1 MVYCVTVMAFKRIK
15 MDYLPRIVDSELDL
29 RLRAVGA
36 TVIVGPKWCGKTTTA
51 KQKAKSILEMQDPDM
66 QDGYLKLAATKPSM
80 LLEGAN
86 PRLIDEWQ
94 LAPVLWDAVRV
105 SVDRRKEKG
114 LYLLTG
120 SVVVDE
126 DKIKHTGIGR
136 ISRLEMDT
144 MSLFET
150 DESSGEVS
158 LKKLFADPAAP
169 IDGTKGKLTVEEL
182 IFAVCRGGW
191 PSSLEAVGDDAK
203 LFVATDYFNNVVDV
217 DISRV
222 DDVARDPVLAAQL
235 LRSYARNI
243 STLATKAS
251 IRKDVL
257 SVREVSL
264 PTVDSYL
271 SALRRLFVI
280 HDVEAWCP
288 TIRSATD
295 IRASHK
301 RGFSDP
307 SIAVAAMGVGPE
319 YFRTDFKTFGFLFE
333 SLVMRDLRVYSR
345 ALGGRISYYRD
356 RYGLEADAVLHLKDG
371 RYALIEVKLGSNEIE
386 EGAGHLKEIKR
397 LVAEYNK
404 SETQCPLRL
413 PDLLMVITGGKY
425 AYTRDDGV
433 VICPISALRP

>member
-1 MVYCVTVMAFKRIK
+1 MNYM
-15 MDYLPRIVDSELDL
+15 PRIVDSELDL

-51 KQKAKSILEMQDPDM
+51 KQKARSVLEMQDPDL
-66 QDGYLKLAATKPSM
+66 QEGYLKLAATKPSL

-126 DKIKHTGIGR
+126 NKIKHTGIGR

-150 DESSGEVS
+150 GESSGEVS
-158 LKKLFADPAAP
+158 LKGLFDDPTAFV
-169 IDGTKGKLTVEEL
+169 DGAKGKLSVEEL
-182 IFAVCRGGW
+182 VFAVCRGGW

-203 LFVATDYFNNVVDV
+203 LFVATDYFNNVVEV

-222 DDVARDPVLAAQL
+222 DGVGRDSALAAQL

-243 STLATKAS
+243 STLATKVS

-257 SVREVSL
+257 SVREVSM

-271 SALRRLFVI
+271 SALRKLFVI
-280 HDVEAWCP
+280 NDVEAWCP
-288 TIRSATD
+288 AIRSATD

-333 SLVMRDLRVYSR
+333 SLVLRDLRVYSH
-345 ALGGRISYYRD
+345 AMGGRISYYRD

-371 RYALIEVKLGSNEIE
+371 RYAIIEIKLGSNEIE
-386 EGAGHLKEIKR
+386 EGAEHLTEIVR
-397 LVAEYNK
+397 LIAEYNK
-404 SETQCPLRL
+404 SEAQCPLRM
-413 PDLLMVITGGKY
+413 PDLLMVITGGEH
-425 AYTRDDGV
+425 AYTREDGV
-433 VICPISALRP
+433 IVCPISALRP

>member
-1 MVYCVTVMAFKRIK
+1 MN
-15 MDYLPRIVDSELDL
+15 YLPRIVDSELDL

-51 KQKAKSILEMQDPDM
+51 KQKARSVLEMQDPDL
-66 QDGYLKLAATKPSM
+66 QEGYLKLAATKPSL

-126 DKIKHTGIGR
+126 NKIKHTGIGR

-150 DESSGEVS
+150 GESSGEVS
-158 LKKLFADPAAP
+158 LKGLFDDPTAFV
-169 IDGTKGKLTVEEL
+169 DGAKGKLSVEEL
-182 IFAVCRGGW
+182 VFAVCRGGW

-203 LFVATDYFNNVVDV
+203 LFVATDYFNNVVEV

-222 DDVARDPVLAAQL
+222 DGVERDSALAAQL

-243 STLATKAS
+243 STLATKVS

-257 SVREVSL
+257 SVREVSM

-271 SALRRLFVI
+271 SALRKLFVI
-280 HDVEAWCP
+280 NDVEAWCP
-288 TIRSATD
+288 AIRSATD

-333 SLVMRDLRVYSR
+333 SLVLRDLRVYSH
-345 ALGGRISYYRD
+345 AMGGRISYYRD

-371 RYALIEVKLGSNEIE
+371 RYALIDIKLGSNEIE
-386 EGAGHLKEIKR
+386 EGAEHLTEIVR
-397 LVAEYNK
+397 LIAEYNK
-404 SETQCPLRL
+404 SEAQCPLRM
-413 PDLLMVITGGKY
+413 PDLLMVITGGEH
-425 AYTRDDGV
+425 AYTREDGV
-433 VICPISALRP
+433 IVCPISALRP

>member
-1 MVYCVTVMAFKRIK
+1 MN
-15 MDYLPRIVDSELDL
+15 YLPRIVDSELDL
-29 RLRAVGA
+29 RLRAIGA

-51 KQKAKSILEMQDPDM
+51 KQKAKSVLEMQDPDL
-66 QDGYLKLAATKPSM
+66 QEGYLKLAATKPSM
-80 LLEGAN
+80 LLEGKN

-126 DKIKHTGIGR
+126 DKIRHTGIGR
-136 ISRLEMDT
+136 ISRLEMET

-150 DESSGEVS
+150 GESSGDIS
-158 LKKLFADPAAP
+158 LRELFANPSVSV
-169 IDGTKGKLTVEEL
+169 DGAKGKLTVEEL

-222 DDVARDPVLAAQL
+222 DDVERDPILAGQL

-257 SVREVSL
+257 SVRDVSL

-271 SALRRLFVI
+271 SALRKLFVI
-280 HDVEAWCP
+280 NDVEAWCP
-288 TIRSATD
+288 AIRSATD

-307 SIAVAAMGVGPE
+307 SIAVAAMGVGPD

-333 SLVMRDLRVYSR
+333 SLVMRDLRVYSH

-356 RYGLEADAVLHLKDG
+356 RYGLEADAVLHLNDG

-386 EGAGHLKEIKR
+386 EGAEHLKEIKR
-397 LVAEYNK
+397 LVSEYNK
-404 SETQCPLRL
+404 SESQCPLRL
-413 PDLLMVITGGKY
+413 PDLLMVITGGEY
-425 AYTRDDGV
+425 AYTREDGV
-433 VICPISALRP
+433 VVCPVSALKP

>member
-1 MVYCVTVMAFKRIK
+1 MN
-15 MDYLPRIVDSELDL
+15 YLPRIVDSELDL

-51 KQKAKSILEMQDPDM
+51 KQKAKSVLEMQDPDL
-66 QDGYLKLAATKPSM
+66 QEGYLKLADTKPSM
-80 LLEGAN
+80 LLEGEN

-105 SVDRRKEKG
+105 SVDRRKKKG

-126 DKIKHTGIGR
+126 DKIRHTGIGR

-150 DESSGEVS
+150 GESSGDVS
-158 LKKLFADPAAP
+158 LRELFANPSVSV
-169 IDGTKGKLTVEEL
+169 DGAKGKLTVEEL

-222 DDVARDPVLAAQL
+222 DDVERDPFLAGQL

-257 SVREVSL
+257 SVRDVSL

-271 SALRRLFVI
+271 SALRKLFVI
-280 HDVEAWCP
+280 NDVEAWCP
-288 TIRSATD
+288 AIRSATD

-307 SIAVAAMGVGPE
+307 SIAVAAMGVGPD

-333 SLVMRDLRVYSR
+333 SLVMRDLRVYSH

-386 EGAGHLKEIKR
+386 EGAEHLKEIKR
-397 LVAEYNK
+397 LVSEYNK
-404 SETQCPLRL
+404 SESQCPLRL
-413 PDLLMVITGGKY
+413 PDLLMVITGGEY
-425 AYTRDDGV
+425 AYTREDGV
-433 VICPISALRP
+433 VVCPVSALKP

>member
-1 MVYCVTVMAFKRIK
+1 MN
-15 MDYLPRIVDSELDL
+15 YLPRIVDSELDL

-51 KQKAKSILEMQDPDM
+51 KQKAKSVLEMQDPDL
-66 QDGYLKLAATKPSM
+66 QEGYLKLADTKPSM
-80 LLEGAN
+80 LLEGEN

-126 DKIKHTGIGR
+126 DKIRHTGIGR

-150 DESSGEVS
+150 GESSGDVS
-158 LKKLFADPAAP
+158 LRELFANPSVSV
-169 IDGTKGKLTVEEL
+169 DGAKGKLTVEEL

-222 DDVARDPVLAAQL
+222 DDVERDPFLAGQL

-257 SVREVSL
+257 SVRDVSL

-271 SALRRLFVI
+271 SALRKLFVI
-280 HDVEAWCP
+280 NDVEAWCP
-288 TIRSATD
+288 AIRSATD

-307 SIAVAAMGVGPE
+307 SIAVAALGVGPD

-333 SLVMRDLRVYSR
+333 SLVMRDLRVYSH

-386 EGAGHLKEIKR
+386 EGAEHLKEIKR
-397 LVAEYNK
+397 LVSEYNK
-404 SETQCPLRL
+404 SESQCPLRL
-413 PDLLMVITGGKY
+413 PDLLMVITGGEY
-425 AYTRDDGV
+425 AYTREDGV
-433 VICPISALRP
+433 VVCPVSALKP

>member
-1 MVYCVTVMAFKRIK
+1 MN
-15 MDYLPRIVDSELDL
+15 YLPRIVDSELDL

-51 KQKAKSILEMQDPDM
+51 KQKARSVLEMQDPDL
-66 QDGYLKLAATKPSM
+66 QEGYLKLAATKPSL

-120 SVVVDE
+120 SVAVDE
-126 DKIKHTGIGR
+126 NKIKHTGIGR

-144 MSLFET
+144 MTLFET
-150 DESSGEVS
+150 GESSGEVS
-158 LKKLFADPAAP
+158 LKGLFDDPTAFV
-169 IDGTKGKLTVEEL
+169 DGAKGKLSVEEL
-182 IFAVCRGGW
+182 VFAVCRGGW

-203 LFVATDYFNNVVDV
+203 LFVATDYFNNVVEV

-222 DDVARDPVLAAQL
+222 DGVERDSALAAQL

-243 STLATKAS
+243 STLATKVS

-257 SVREVSL
+257 SVREVSM

-271 SALRRLFVI
+271 SALRKLFVI
-280 HDVEAWCP
+280 NDVEAWCP
-288 TIRSATD
+288 AIRSATD
-295 IRASHK
+295 IRASYK

-333 SLVMRDLRVYSR
+333 SLVLRDLRVYSH
-345 ALGGRISYYRD
+345 AMGGRISYYRD

-371 RYALIEVKLGSNEIE
+371 RYALIEIKLGSNEIE
-386 EGAGHLKEIKR
+386 EGAEHLTEIVR
-397 LVAEYNK
+397 LIAEYNK
-404 SETQCPLRL
+404 SEVQCPLRM
-413 PDLLMVITGGKY
+413 PDLLMVITGGEY
-425 AYTRDDGV
+425 AYTRVDGV
-433 VICPISALRP
+433 IVCPISALRP

>member
-1 MVYCVTVMAFKRIK
+1 MQ
-15 MDYLPRIVDSELDL
+15 YLPRIVDTELDL

-36 TVIVGPKWCGKTTTA
+36 TLIVGPKWCGKTTTA
-51 KQKAKSILEMQDPDM
+51 KQKARSVLEMQDPDL
-66 QDGYLKLAATKPSM
+66 QEGYLKLAATKPSM

-126 DKIKHTGIGR
+126 DQVKHTGLGR

-150 DESSGEVS
+150 GESSGEVS
-158 LKKLFADPAAP
+158 LKGLFAAPAVSV
-169 IDGTKGKLTVEEL
+169 DGAKGKLSVEEL

-203 LFVATDYFNNVVDV
+203 LFVAADYFNNVVEV

-222 DDVARDPVLAAQL
+222 DDVERDPALAAQL

-257 SVREVSL
+257 SVREVSM

-271 SALRRLFVI
+271 SALRKLFVLK
-280 HDVEAWCP
+280 DVGAWCP
-288 TIRSATD
+288 AIRSATD

-333 SLVMRDLRVYSR
+333 SLVMRDLRVYSH
-345 ALGGRISYYRD
+345 AMGGRISYYRD

-371 RYALIEVKLGSNEIE
+371 RYALIEIKLGSNEIE
-386 EGAGHLKEIKR
+386 EGAEHLKEVER
-397 LVAEYNK
+397 LIAEYNK
-404 SETQCPLRL
+404 SETQCPLRM
-413 PDLLMVITGGKY
+413 PDLLMVITGGEH
-425 AYTRDDGV
+425 AYTREDGV
-433 VICPISALRP
+433 VVCPISCLKP

>member
-1 MVYCVTVMAFKRIK
+1 

-51 KQKAKSILEMQDPDM
+51 KQKARSVLEMQDPDL
-66 QDGYLKLAATKPSM
+66 QEGYLKLAATKPSM
-80 LLEGAN
+80 LLEGEN

-126 DKIKHTGIGR
+126 EQIKHTGIGR

-144 MSLFET
+144 MSLYET
-150 DESSGEVS
+150 GESSGDVS
-158 LKKLFADPAAP
+158 LKGLFADPTASV
-169 IDGTKGKLTVEEL
+169 DGAKGKLSVEEL
-182 IFAVCRGGW
+182 VFAVCRGGW

-203 LFVATDYFNNVVDV
+203 LFVAADYLNNVVEV

-222 DDVARDPVLAAQL
+222 DDVERDPALAAQL

-257 SVREVSL
+257 SVREVSM

-271 SALRRLFVI
+271 SALRKLFVI
-280 HDVEAWCP
+280 NDVGAWCP
-288 TIRSATD
+288 AIRSATD

-333 SLVMRDLRVYSR
+333 SLVMRDLRVYSH
-345 ALGGRISYYRD
+345 AMGGRISYYRD

-371 RYALIEVKLGSNEIE
+371 RYALIEIKLGSNEIE
-386 EGAGHLKEIKR
+386 EGADHLKEVAR
-397 LVAEYNK
+397 LIAEYNK
-404 SETQCPLRL
+404 SETQCPLRM
-413 PDLLMVITGGKY
+413 PDLLMVITGGER
-425 AYTRDDGV
+425 AYTREDGV
-433 VICPISALRP
+433 IVCPIAVLKP

>member
-1 MVYCVTVMAFKRIK
+1 MN
-15 MDYLPRIVDSELDL
+15 YLPRIVDSELDL

-51 KQKAKSILEMQDPDM
+51 KQKARSVLEMQDPDL
-66 QDGYLKLAATKPSM
+66 QEGYLKLAATKPSL

-126 DKIKHTGIGR
+126 NKIKHTGIGR

-150 DESSGEVS
+150 GESSGEVS
-158 LKKLFADPAAP
+158 LKGLFDDPTAFV
-169 IDGTKGKLTVEEL
+169 DGAKGKLSVEEL
-182 IFAVCRGGW
+182 VFAVCRGGW

-203 LFVATDYFNNVVDV
+203 LFVATDYFNNVVEV

-222 DDVARDPVLAAQL
+222 DGVGRDSALAAQL

-243 STLATKAS
+243 STLATKVS

-257 SVREVSL
+257 SVREVSM

-271 SALRRLFVI
+271 SALRKLFVI
-280 HDVEAWCP
+280 NDVEAWCP
-288 TIRSATD
+288 AIRSATD

-333 SLVMRDLRVYSR
+333 SLVLRDLRVYSH
-345 ALGGRISYYRD
+345 AMGGRISYYRD

-371 RYALIEVKLGSNEIE
+371 RYAIIEIKLGSNEIE
-386 EGAGHLKEIKR
+386 EGAEHLTEIVR
-397 LVAEYNK
+397 LIAEYNK
-404 SETQCPLRL
+404 SEAQCPLRM
-413 PDLLMVITGGKY
+413 PDLLMVITGGEH
-425 AYTRDDGV
+425 AYTREDGV
-433 VICPISALRP
+433 IVCPISALRP

>member
-1 MVYCVTVMAFKRIK
+1 MK
-15 MDYLPRIVDSELDL
+15 YLPRIVDSELDM
-29 RLRAVGA
+29 RLRAIGA

-51 KQKAKSILEMQDPDM
+51 KQKAKSILELQDPDL
-66 QDGYLKLAATKPSM
+66 QEGYLKLAATKPSM

-120 SVVVDE
+120 SVVVDD

-150 DESSGEVS
+150 GESSEQIS
-158 LKKLFADPAAP
+158 LRELFANPSAQ
-169 IDGTKGKLTVEEL
+169 IDGANGKLSVEEL
-182 IFAVCRGGW
+182 VFAVCRGGW
-191 PSSLEAVGDDAK
+191 PSALEAKGDDAK
-203 LFVATDYFNNVVDV
+203 LFIANDYFNNLVET

-222 DDVARDPVLAAQL
+222 DGVERDPVLATQL

-243 STLATKAS
+243 STIASKTS

-257 SVREVSL
+257 AVRDVSM
-264 PTVDSYL
+264 PTIDSYL
-271 SALRRLFVI
+271 SALQKLFVI
-280 HDVEAWCP
+280 SDIDAWCP
-288 TIRSATD
+288 AIRSATD
-295 IRASHK
+295 IRATKK

-307 SIAVAAMGVGPE
+307 SIAVAALGVGPD
-319 YFRTDFKTFGFLFE
+319 YFRKDFKTFGFLFE

-345 ALGGRISYYRD
+345 GIGGHISYYRD
-356 RYGLEADAVLHLKDG
+356 RYGLEADAVLNLKDG

-386 EGAGHLKEIKR
+386 EGAEHLKEVRR
-397 LVAEYNK
+397 LIQEYNNT
-404 SETQCPLRL
+404 EQQCPLRI
-413 PDLLMVITGGKY
+413 PDLLMVITGGTQ
-425 AYTRDDGV
+425 AYTRTDGV
-433 VICPISALRP
+433 HIVPISALKP

>member
-1 MVYCVTVMAFKRIK
+1 MN
-15 MDYLPRIVDSELDL
+15 YLPRIVDSELDL

-51 KQKAKSILEMQDPDM
+51 KQKARSVLEMQDPDL
-66 QDGYLKLAATKPSM
+66 QEGYLKLAATKPSL

-126 DKIKHTGIGR
+126 EQIKHTGIGR

-144 MSLFET
+144 MSLYET
-150 DESSGEVS
+150 GESSGEVS
-158 LKKLFADPAAP
+158 LKGLFDDPTAFV
-169 IDGTKGKLTVEEL
+169 DGAKGKLSVEEL
-182 IFAVCRGGW
+182 VFAVCRGGW

-203 LFVATDYFNNVVDV
+203 LFVATDYFNNVVEV

-222 DDVARDPVLAAQL
+222 DGVERDSALAAQI

-243 STLATKAS
+243 STLATKVS

-257 SVREVSL
+257 SVREVSM

-271 SALRRLFVI
+271 SALRKLFVI
-280 HDVEAWCP
+280 NDIRAWCP
-288 TIRSATD
+288 AIRSATD

-307 SIAVAAMGVGPE
+307 SIAVAAMGVGPD

-333 SLVMRDLRVYSR
+333 SLVMRDLRVYSH
-345 ALGGRISYYRD
+345 AMGGRISYYRD

-371 RYALIEVKLGSNEIE
+371 RYALIEIKLGSNEIE
-386 EGAGHLKEIKR
+386 EGAEHVTEIVR
-397 LVAEYNK
+397 LIAE
-404 SETQCPLRL
+404 
-413 PDLLMVITGGKY
+413 
-425 AYTRDDGV
+425 
-433 VICPISALRP
+433 

>member
-169 IDGTKGKLTVEEL
+169 IDGAKGKLTVEEL

>member
-1 MVYCVTVMAFKRIK
+1 MN
-15 MDYLPRIVDSELDL
+15 YLPRIVDSELDL
-29 RLRAVGA
+29 RLRAIGA

-51 KQKAKSILEMQDPDM
+51 KQKAKSVLEMQDPDL
-66 QDGYLKLAATKPSM
+66 QEGYLKLAATKPSM
-80 LLEGAN
+80 LLEGKN

-126 DKIKHTGIGR
+126 DKIRHTGIGR

-150 DESSGEVS
+150 GESSGDIS
-158 LKKLFADPAAP
+158 LRELFANPSVSV
-169 IDGTKGKLTVEEL
+169 DGAKGKLTVEEL

-222 DDVARDPVLAAQL
+222 DDVERDPILARQL

-257 SVREVSL
+257 SVRDVSL

-271 SALRRLFVI
+271 SALRKLFVI
-280 HDVEAWCP
+280 NDVEAWCP
-288 TIRSATD
+288 AIRSATD

-307 SIAVAAMGVGPE
+307 SIAVAAMGVGPD

-333 SLVMRDLRVYSR
+333 SLVMRDLRVYSH

-356 RYGLEADAVLHLKDG
+356 RYGLEADAVLHLNDG

-386 EGAGHLKEIKR
+386 EGAEHLKEIKR
-397 LVAEYNK
+397 LVSEYNK
-404 SETQCPLRL
+404 SESQCPLRL
-413 PDLLMVITGGKY
+413 PDLLMVITGSEY
-425 AYTRDDGV
+425 AYTREDGV
-433 VICPISALRP
+433 VVCPVSALKP

>member
-1 MVYCVTVMAFKRIK
+1 MN
-15 MDYLPRIVDSELDL
+15 YLPRIVDSELDL

-51 KQKAKSILEMQDPDM
+51 KQKVKSVLEMQDPDL
-66 QDGYLKLAATKPSM
+66 QEGYLKLAATKPSM
-80 LLEGAN
+80 LLEGAK

-105 SVDRRKEKG
+105 SVDRKNEKG
-114 LYLLTG
+114 QYLLTG

-150 DESSGEVS
+150 NESSGDVS
-158 LKKLFADPAAP
+158 LKELFTNPAASV
-169 IDGTKGKLTVEEL
+169 DGARGKLTVEEL

-191 PSSLEAVGDDAK
+191 PSSLEAAGDDAK
-203 LFVATDYFNNVVDV
+203 LFVATDYFNNVVEV
-217 DISRV
+217 DISRI
-222 DDVARDPVLAAQL
+222 DGFERDSILAAQL
-235 LRSYARNI
+235 LKSYARNI

-257 SVREVSL
+257 SVREVSM

-271 SALRRLFVI
+271 SALRKLFVI
-280 HDVEAWCP
+280 NDIDAWCP
-288 TIRSATD
+288 AIRSATD
-295 IRASHK
+295 IRASCK
-301 RGFSDP
+301 RGFFDP

-333 SLVMRDLRVYSR
+333 SLVMRDLRVYSH
-345 ALGGRISYYRD
+345 AMGGRISYYRD

-371 RYALIEVKLGSNEIE
+371 RYALIEIKLGSSEIE
-386 EGAGHLKEIKR
+386 KGAEHLKEVRR
-397 LVAEYNK
+397 LIGEYNK
-404 SETQCPLRL
+404 TEKQCSLRM
-413 PDLLMVITGGKY
+413 PDLLMVITGGDY
-425 AYTRDDGV
+425 AYTREDGV
-433 VICPISALRP
+433 IVCPISALKD

>member
-1 MVYCVTVMAFKRIK
+1 

-51 KQKAKSILEMQDPDM
+51 KQKARSVLEMQDPDL
-66 QDGYLKLAATKPSM
+66 QEGYLKLAATKPSM

-126 DKIKHTGIGR
+126 DQIKHTGIGR

-150 DESSGEVS
+150 GESSGEVS
-158 LKKLFADPAAP
+158 LKGLFADPSASV
-169 IDGTKGKLTVEEL
+169 DGAKGKLSVEEL
-182 IFAVCRGGW
+182 VFAVCRGGW

-203 LFVATDYFNNVVDV
+203 LFVAADYFNNVVDV

-222 DDVARDPVLAAQL
+222 DGVERDPALAAQL

-257 SVREVSL
+257 SVREVSM

-271 SALRRLFVI
+271 SALRKLFVI
-280 HDVEAWCP
+280 NDVEAWCP
-288 TIRSATD
+288 AIRSATD

-345 ALGGRISYYRD
+345 AMGGRISYYRD

-386 EGAGHLKEIKR
+386 EGSEHLKEIVR
-397 LVAEYNK
+397 LIAEYNK
-404 SETQCPLRL
+404 SETQCPLRM
-413 PDLLMVITGGKY
+413 PDLLMVITGGEH
-425 AYTRDDGV
+425 AYTREDGV
-433 VICPISALRP
+433 IVCPLSALKP

>member
-1 MVYCVTVMAFKRIK
+1 MT
-15 MDYLPRIVDSELDL
+15 YLPRIVDSELDL

-51 KQKAKSILEMQDPDM
+51 KQKARSVLEMQDPDL
-66 QDGYLKLAATKPSM
+66 QEGYLKLAATKPSL

-120 SVVVDE
+120 SVIVDE
-126 DKIKHTGIGR
+126 NKIKHTGIGR

-144 MSLFET
+144 MTLFET
-150 DESSGEVS
+150 GESSGEVS
-158 LKKLFADPAAP
+158 LKGLFDDPTASV
-169 IDGTKGKLTVEEL
+169 DGAKGKLSVEEL
-182 IFAVCRGGW
+182 VFAVCRGGW

-203 LFVATDYFNNVVDV
+203 LFVATDYFNNVVEV

-222 DDVARDPVLAAQL
+222 DGVERDSALAAQL

-243 STLATKAS
+243 STLATKVS

-257 SVREVSL
+257 SVREVSM

-271 SALRRLFVI
+271 LALRNLFVI
-280 HDVEAWCP
+280 NDVGAWCP
-288 TIRSATD
+288 AIRSATD

-333 SLVMRDLRVYSR
+333 SLVLRDLRVYSH
-345 ALGGRISYYRD
+345 AMGGRISYYRD

-371 RYALIEVKLGSNEIE
+371 RYALIEIKLGSNEIE
-386 EGAGHLKEIKR
+386 EGAEHLTEIVR
-397 LVAEYNK
+397 LIAEYNK
-404 SETQCPLRL
+404 SEVQCPLRM
-413 PDLLMVITGGKY
+413 PDLLMVITGGEY
-425 AYTRDDGV
+425 AYTRVDGV
-433 VICPISALRP
+433 IVCPISALRP

>member
-1 MVYCVTVMAFKRIK
+1 MNYI
-15 MDYLPRIVDSELDL
+15 PRVVDSELDL

-51 KQKAKSILEMQDPDM
+51 KQKAKSVLEMQDPDL
-66 QDGYLKLAATKPSM
+66 QEGYLKLAATKPSM
-80 LLEGAN
+80 LLEGSN

-114 LYLLTG
+114 LYILTG

-126 DKIKHTGIGR
+126 DNIKHTGIGR

-150 DESSGEVS
+150 GESSGDVS
-158 LKKLFADPAAP
+158 LGELFSNPTFSV
-169 IDGTKGKLTVEEL
+169 DGARGKLTIEEL

-203 LFVATDYFNNVVDV
+203 LFIAADYLNNVAEV

-222 DDVARDPVLAAQL
+222 DDVERDPVLAAQL
-235 LRSYARNI
+235 MKSYARNI

-251 IRKDVL
+251 IRKDIL

-264 PTVDSYL
+264 PTIDSYL
-271 SALRRLFVI
+271 SALRKLFVI
-280 HDVEAWCP
+280 KDVEAWCP
-288 TIRSATD
+288 AIRSATD
-295 IRASHK
+295 IRASYK

-333 SLVMRDLRVYSR
+333 SLVMRDLRVYSH

-386 EGAGHLKEIKR
+386 EGAAHLKKISR

-404 SETQCPLRL
+404 TETQCPLRM
-413 PDLLMVITGGKY
+413 PDLLMVITGGEY
-425 AYTRDDGV
+425 AYTREDGV
-433 VICPISALRP
+433 IVCPISALKP

>member
-1 MVYCVTVMAFKRIK
+1 MN
-15 MDYLPRIVDSELDL
+15 YLPRIVDSELDL

-51 KQKAKSILEMQDPDM
+51 KQRARSVLEMQDPDL
-66 QDGYLKLAATKPSM
+66 QEGYLKLAATKPSL

-126 DKIKHTGIGR
+126 NKIKHTGIGR

-150 DESSGEVS
+150 GESSGEVS
-158 LKKLFADPAAP
+158 LKGLFDDPTAFV
-169 IDGTKGKLTVEEL
+169 DGAKGKLSVEEL
-182 IFAVCRGGW
+182 VFAVCRGGW

-203 LFVATDYFNNVVDV
+203 LFVATDYFNNVVEV

-222 DDVARDPVLAAQL
+222 DGVERDSALAARL

-243 STLATKAS
+243 STLATKVS
-251 IRKDVL
+251 IRKDML
-257 SVREVSL
+257 SVREVSM

-271 SALRRLFVI
+271 SALRKLFVI
-280 HDVEAWCP
+280 NDVEAWCP
-288 TIRSATD
+288 AIRSATD

-333 SLVMRDLRVYSR
+333 SLVLRDLRVYSH
-345 ALGGRISYYRD
+345 AMGGRISYYRD

-386 EGAGHLKEIKR
+386 EGAEHLTEIVR
-397 LVAEYNK
+397 LIAEYNK
-404 SETQCPLRL
+404 SEAQCPLRM
-413 PDLLMVITGGKY
+413 PDLLMVITGGEH
-425 AYTRDDGV
+425 AYTREDGV
-433 VICPISALRP
+433 IVCPISALRP

>member
-1 MVYCVTVMAFKRIK
+1 MN
-15 MDYLPRIVDSELDL
+15 YLPRIVDSELDL

-51 KQKAKSILEMQDPDM
+51 KQKAKSVLEMQDPDL
-66 QDGYLKLAATKPSM
+66 QEGYLKLADTKPSM
-80 LLEGAN
+80 LLEGEN

-126 DKIKHTGIGR
+126 DKIRHTGIGR

-150 DESSGEVS
+150 GESSGDVS
-158 LKKLFADPAAP
+158 LRELFANPSVSV
-169 IDGTKGKLTVEEL
+169 DGAKGKLTVEEL

-222 DDVARDPVLAAQL
+222 DDVERDPFLAGQL

-257 SVREVSL
+257 SVRDVSL

-271 SALRRLFVI
+271 SALRKLFVI
-280 HDVEAWCP
+280 NDVEAWCP
-288 TIRSATD
+288 AIRSATD

-307 SIAVAAMGVGPE
+307 SIAVAAMGVGPD

-333 SLVMRDLRVYSR
+333 SLVMRDLRVYSH

-386 EGAGHLKEIKR
+386 EGAEHLKEIKR
-397 LVAEYNK
+397 LVSEYNK
-404 SETQCPLRL
+404 SESQCPLRL
-413 PDLLMVITGGKY
+413 PDLLMVITGGEY
-425 AYTRDDGV
+425 AYTREDGV
-433 VICPISALRP
+433 VVCPVSALKP

>member
-1 MVYCVTVMAFKRIK
+1 MN
-15 MDYLPRIVDSELDL
+15 YLPRIVDSELDL

-51 KQKAKSILEMQDPDM
+51 KQKARSVLEMQDPDL
-66 QDGYLKLAATKPSM
+66 QEGYLKLAATKPSL

-126 DKIKHTGIGR
+126 NKIKHTGIGR

-150 DESSGEVS
+150 GESSGEVS
-158 LKKLFADPAAP
+158 LKGLFDDPTAFV
-169 IDGTKGKLTVEEL
+169 DGAKGKLSVEEL
-182 IFAVCRGGW
+182 VFAVCRGGW

-203 LFVATDYFNNVVDV
+203 LFVATDYFNNVVEV

-222 DDVARDPVLAAQL
+222 DGVERDSALAAQL

-243 STLATKAS
+243 STLATKVS

-257 SVREVSL
+257 SVREVSM

-271 SALRRLFVI
+271 SALRKLFVI
-280 HDVEAWCP
+280 NDVEAWCP
-288 TIRSATD
+288 AIRSATD

-333 SLVMRDLRVYSR
+333 SLVLRDLRVYSH
-345 ALGGRISYYRD
+345 AMGGRISYYRD

-371 RYALIEVKLGSNEIE
+371 RYAIIEIKLGSNEIE
-386 EGAGHLKEIKR
+386 EGAEHLTEIVR
-397 LVAEYNK
+397 LIAEYNK
-404 SETQCPLRL
+404 SEAQCPLRM
-413 PDLLMVITGGKY
+413 PDLLMVITGGEH
-425 AYTRDDGV
+425 AYTREDGV
-433 VICPISALRP
+433 IVCPISALRP

>member
-1 MVYCVTVMAFKRIK
+1 MNYF
-15 MDYLPRIVDSELDL
+15 PRIVDSELDL

-51 KQKAKSILEMQDPDM
+51 KQKAKSVLEMQDPDL
-66 QDGYLKLAATKPSM
+66 QEGYLKLAATKPSM
-80 LLEGAN
+80 LLEGEN

-126 DKIKHTGIGR
+126 DKIRHTGIGR

-150 DESSGEVS
+150 GESSGDVS
-158 LKKLFADPAAP
+158 LRELFENPSVSV
-169 IDGTKGKLTVEEL
+169 DGAKGKLTVEEL

-222 DDVARDPVLAAQL
+222 DDVERDPFLAGQL

-257 SVREVSL
+257 SVRDVSL

-271 SALRRLFVI
+271 SALRKLFVI
-280 HDVEAWCP
+280 NDVEAWCP
-288 TIRSATD
+288 AIRSATD

-307 SIAVAAMGVGPE
+307 SIAVAAMGVGPD

-333 SLVMRDLRVYSR
+333 SLVMRDLRVYSH

-386 EGAGHLKEIKR
+386 EGAEHLKEIKR
-397 LVAEYNK
+397 LVSEYNK
-404 SETQCPLRL
+404 SESQCPLRL
-413 PDLLMVITGGKY
+413 PDLLMVITGGEY
-425 AYTRDDGV
+425 AYTREDGV
-433 VICPISALRP
+433 VVCPVSALKP